1 MTRLGILFLLIV
13 MSVMFTRLEGNFELI
28 HPFPFSDMGIIL
40 PNYVYY
46 LFVHVD
52 FCLLVY
58 LIYSME
64 TEFKRE
70 VLVFLLLSVGDLLDY
85 ALRYSEAFFGITYDM
100 VQMAIFGLILIRIA
114 WMKLIWVY

>member
-13 MSVMFTRLEGNFELI
+13 MSVMFTRLEGSFELI
-28 HPFPFSDMGIIL
+28 HPFPFSGAGIIL

-64 TEFKRE
+64 VEYKTE
-70 VLVFLLLSVGDLLDY
+70 VLFFLLLSIGDLLDY
-85 ALRYSEAFFGITYDM
+85 VLRWSEAFLGITYDM
-100 VQMAIFGLILIRIA
+100 VQMAIFGVILFKTV
-114 WMKLIWVY
+114 WMKLT